1 MSVVEPLANPND
13 LSSLV
18 KSQVHDNGATTD
30 TSTKAGNGMR
40 NGPLDNSGLPVKPQ
54 RHRPQ
59 SDVPAEIL
67 SKADNSNYGAKPSG
81 AVGSLRSSRE
91 FSASR
96 QENDI
101 PISDGGAIIA
111 AGGVSGWSHQAIAP
125 HRVEGMDN
133 KQEDEWQDMP
143 AFAPYD
149 LYDDDNKLIAREAQ
163 ESDEEGNAY
172 TGLGGAG
179 KGYTR
184 VQIDEDAQSATS
196 MDDNTSY
203 LFKAGG
209 TQLVDEDDEQRDTL
223 AQLQATKNLLTEG
236 QRIAYVGLTR
246 LAMALM
252 VKELDEL
259 EFTKG
264 TKKESRVAVE
274 SMKMWAQQMILRLFA
289 HMEISSSGK

>member
-13 LSSLV
+13 LPSPV

-30 TSTKAGNGMR
+30 TNTKTEKGMR
-40 NGPLDNSGLPVKPQ
+40 NGPLDDSGLPVKPQ

-59 SDVPAEIL
+59 SDVPAEII
-67 SKADNSNYGAKPSG
+67 SKADDSKYGAKPSG
-81 AVGSLRSSRE
+81 AVGSSRSSRE

-96 QENDI
+96 HENDI

-203 LFKAGG
+203 LFKTGG

-223 AQLQATKNLLTEG
+223 AQMQATKDLLTEG

-274 SMKMWAQQMILRLFA
+274 SMKMWAQQMILRLFT

>member
-13 LSSLV
+13 LPSPV
-18 KSQVHDNGATTD
+18 KSQVHDNGATAD
-30 TSTKAGNGMR
+30 TSTKAGKGMR
-40 NGPLDNSGLPVKPQ
+40 NGPLDDSGLPVKPQ

-59 SDVPAEIL
+59 SDVPAEII
-67 SKADNSNYGAKPSG
+67 SKADDSKYGAKPSG
-81 AVGSLRSSRE
+81 AVGSSRSSRE

-96 QENDI
+96 HENDI

-149 LYDDDNKLIAREAQ
+149 LYDDDDKLIAREAQ

-203 LFKAGG
+203 LFKTGG

-223 AQLQATKNLLTEG
+223 AQMQATKDLLTEG

-264 TKKESRVAVE
+264 TKKESRVVVE
-274 SMKMWAQQMILRLFA
+274 SMKMWAQQMILRLFT

>member
-13 LSSLV
+13 LPSPV
-18 KSQVHDNGATTD
+18 KSQVHDNGTTTD
-30 TSTKAGNGMR
+30 TSTKLGKGMR
-40 NGPLDNSGLPVKPQ
+40 NGPPDNSGLPEKPE

-67 SKADNSNYGAKPSG
+67 SKADNSKYGAKPSG
-81 AVGSLRSSRE
+81 AVGSSRSSRE

-111 AGGVSGWSHQAIAP
+111 ASGVSGWSHQAIAP

-133 KQEDEWQDMP
+133 EQEDEWQDMP
-143 AFAPYD
+143 AIAPYD
-149 LYDDDNKLIAREAQ
+149 LYDDDNKLIAREAR

-223 AQLQATKNLLTEG
+223 AQMQATKNLLTEG

>member
-1 MSVVEPLANPND
+1 MPIDEPLANPND
-13 LSSLV
+13 LPLAV
-18 KSQVHDNGATTD
+18 NDQLHDNQTTEN
-30 TSTKAGNGMR
+30 TGTKAAEGTR
-40 NGPLDNSGLPVKPQ
+40 NRPLDSFNLPVESLSEADKSE
-54 RHRPQ
+54 HGAKISEAVETSRPTGDL
-59 SDVPAEIL
+59 STPRLENDVP
-67 SKADNSNYGAKPSG
+67 
-81 AVGSLRSSRE
+81 V
-91 FSASR
+91 
-96 QENDI
+96 
-101 PISDGGAIIA
+101 SDGGAVVA

-125 HRVEGMDN
+125 HRPEGTDN
-133 KQEDEWQDMP
+133 DQEDEWQDMP

-149 LYDDDNKLIAREAQ
+149 LYDDDGKLIAREAR
-163 ESDEEGNAY
+163 ESDEEDNAY

-203 LFKAGG
+203 LFKAKG
-209 TQLVDEDDEQRDTL
+209 THIVDEDEEQRDPL
-223 AQLQATKNLLTEG
+223 AQMQATKDMLTEG

-259 EFTKG
+259 QFTKG
-264 TKKESRVAVE
+264 TKKECRAAVE

-289 HMEISSSGK
+289 HMDISSSGN